1 MPFES
6 DKVIAAM
13 IARIPT
19 DGVKFCNIVNGNFH
33 LTIEETKGGPHK
45 KVTMDFKNKPG

>member
-6 DKVIAAM
+6 DKIITAM

-19 DGVKFCNIVNGNFH
+19 DGDKFCNIVNGVFH
-33 LTIEETKGGPHK
+33 LRIEETKGGPQK
-45 KVTMDFKNKPG
+45 LVTMDLKNKPG